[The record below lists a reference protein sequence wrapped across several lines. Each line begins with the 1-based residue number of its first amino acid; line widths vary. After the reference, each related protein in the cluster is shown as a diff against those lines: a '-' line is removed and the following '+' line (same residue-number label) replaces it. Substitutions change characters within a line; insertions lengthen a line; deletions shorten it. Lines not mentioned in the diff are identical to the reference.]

1 MEYDNATIILDKEL
15 YNKLVLKKDIIVNS
29 NLITKEISKQ
39 LLSQFALD
47 NNFYSV
53 LIDAIKF
60 KKPVSLVLHL
70 NNELMAQE
78 SYSVTTIIEG
88 LRYLSETSLKNNI
101 EFQHKVKYLLK
112 ISDFNT
118 YVSKSGK
125 IIKEYN
131 IEKKV

>member
-60 KKPVSLVLHL
+60 KKPVGFL
-70 NNELMAQE
+70 
-78 SYSVTTIIEG
+78 
-88 LRYLSETSLKNNI
+88 
-101 EFQHKVKYLLK
+101 
-112 ISDFNT
+112 
-118 YVSKSGK
+118 
-125 IIKEYN
+125 
-131 IEKKV
+131 

>member
-53 LIDAIKF
+53 CIYLDSIIK
-60 KKPVSLVLHL
+60 KRIKGNS
-70 NNELMAQE
+70 
-78 SYSVTTIIEG
+78 SVTCG
-88 LRYLSETSLKNNI
+88 DSSL
-101 EFQHKVKYLLK
+101 
-112 ISDFNT
+112 
-118 YVSKSGK
+118 
-125 IIKEYN
+125 
-131 IEKKV
+131 